1 MNTPWSRLLTA
12 IHGGC
17 LMAAFGTTVAAAAPS
32 FADSLGKNYA
42 APAGE
47 GKELLGTKPGEW
59 TVSEWINSKPLTLE
73 SLRGKVVLVRW
84 WTAPGCPY
92 CVASAPALKE
102 FWQKYKHKGL
112 VVVGLYHHKSDAP
125 LTRNHVKEQA
135 RKLGFDFPVAIDANW
150 ETLRR
155 WWLSKNKGGW
165 TSVTF
170 LLDRDGVIRHI
181 HPGGAFYQGEPGY
194 EALQRALNDLC
205 QQPIS
210 RNIDYLAPPR

>member
-1 MNTPWSRLLTA
+1 MDQQQAADPRVVA
-12 IHGGC
+12 RQGGAGA
-17 LMAAFGTTVAAAAPS
+17 LV
-32 FADSLGKNYA
+32 DSTGLPVLRRQRA
-42 APAGE
+42 CIE
-47 GKELLGTKPGEW
+47 G
-59 TVSEWINSKPLTLE
+59 
-73 SLRGKVVLVRW
+73 
-84 WTAPGCPY
+84 
-92 CVASAPALKE
+92 
-102 FWQKYKHKGL
+102 